1 MEIQKWLKYPVYCV
15 KLLDSIQHARD
26 IMETQRINQLAV
38 VVGGQLV
45 GILTD
50 RDLRAAYPSVFDSP
64 ALGSR
69 KPRTSAADPKAVT
82 VEMVMTT
89 NVLTLTP
96 HDSMVDAARL
106 MRRERIGAVPIV
118 DGNRLVGILTRSDVL
133 DAFVALARSV
143 SPEQHGSR

>member
-1 MEIQKWLKYPVYCV
+1 MEIQKWLKYPVHCV

-64 ALGSR
+64 VLGSR
-69 KPRTSAADPKAVT
+69 KPPTSATDPKAVT

-143 SPEQHGSR
+143 APDQYGSR